1 MANGNW
7 WDKYKTGGA
16 AIAPEEEGNE
26 PVAQEGNWW
35 DKYKSTPE
43 PAPEPEVVEVLPA
56 EGTPQANWWD
66 KYKTTA
72 PKPEQDP
79 NKELLSNWDKTTQ
92 EFEQARK
99 GYEQLGAR
107 YQELGAKE
115 VRTPEEEQ
123 ELQTTWNSLLNSGF
137 SVQSAQD
144 KVAELQPQIELFN
157 ERQKQKRINYIEDRR
172 GSGVFGDEAAEAL
185 YDIDA
190 RAEQE
195 YAQARTIEDADKRKE
210 AIAAIQA
217 KYQAEEKDLTNQY
230 VERFKENEVKI
241 NNAAEVIG
249 QAFAKGQTVDQFL
262 LEAGAD
268 APEFNELRDSF
279 LNQDDPEKGKLFREA
294 MTMQELA
301 VGRRMKEGPAD
312 TWKLFAPDK
321 TGKTEAARV
330 GIVNNEIRIS
340 PLHVWD
346 TEGIKAEIAALDI
359 SEAKKRKTISTI
371 PQLQQ
376 EAVKIE
382 LPFLQQVKEFNN
394 FVKDNNLENV
404 SPQRQISEWK
414 NRNENWLD
422 YVSKAPAQVGIGLTT
437 GALGLLE
444 AGQAIVGGTASI
456 MGAQDF
462 ADPFL
467 DAATKTS
474 DEVQRL
480 TRISQEIGGPTF
492 AAELA
497 AVVPQIVTQIGVG
510 GAVGFGGTRLG
521 FKPKVVSNLGFGSS
535 VGTALAQSYGGVL
548 SSAFQTLEKEKI
560 DAGMDPVQARAE
572 AIKEAQ
578 LPAALSGLSTA
589 IVTAIGGKRGVEAPF
604 REGVEGIKARLNTAA
619 FRAELPKFIPDVVKG
634 MRNEG
639 YEEFV
644 DQLAQ
649 GIIEQFTFN
658 PDLSTS
664 DIVNNA
670 AKALVIGGITG
681 GGVEGLKYGFDY
693 MKAPKAMARREAS
706 MASIRQS
713 IADAEQ
719 DISNISAS
727 SPIGS
732 EFQREYDATLPSDE
746 AANLGGV
753 AVDRTRM
760 NALQAERQQLSELL
774 EDTTISRV
782 ARNQLEGKLAAADLA
797 YYNEVLTPMRR
808 NVVNEQMVDQL
819 DGMVISQQTKD
830 GLTAMAKIANG
841 LGAESLTGRERVAVG
856 ITSIGGGRFLPSRK
870 NPMVEVNEAGQ
881 ATVTEAG
888 RLMAENVGMV
898 PLVRMIGLSETTR
911 AKQAEMERVIAEAEA
926 RKAQQDAK
934 DTAESEEAKRYGPE
948 SAEAL
953 KQQTAT
959 QPPAPEVES
968 NARLAQLLKE
978 QEEAA
983 RLGEEAVTRAME
995 TRFIESF
1002 RSTMSEAIIP
1012 TAERA
1017 ATIDLNNFRDVINSI
1032 AQEIDK
1038 GTFNIELVEQGEF
1051 KNILPEQA
1059 FTTVVEAFRENPQ
1072 RALNALRAFGDEVE
1086 NAVKE
1091 FGGGAAGEP
1100 PENLEP
1106 LRRVVRAE
1114 QTPEDVAALTEAGLV
1129 EIYKDQPVITEAGLA
1144 VIPEAERPRLTPEA
1158 RKIQIDTGAN
1168 EVVAEAISKGLRI
1181 GVDQVGP
1188 NVVMPEGW
1196 TLDGDIYIPPAPP
1209 TEPPVTV
1216 EPPVAPPTEPP
1227 VTPPVAPPP
1236 VAPTAGAI
1244 TEEQANNAIKAA
1256 QEERASK
1263 PAPTI
1268 GRTRWG
1274 PQSIPP
1280 KQSIGKTVREALK
1293 TASRLNLSK
1302 IAQSD
1307 PNEIMMQ
1314 DVAAILAEL
1323 DMPILDL
1330 EPIISLSKLKTKGR
1344 ARRFA
1349 TGLKGKSV
1357 VGLPSTIPLPVEILV
1372 HEIGHTIT
1380 ADQVREYLPREK
1392 FARGKGYLD
1401 AINKVIADP
1410 KTPEPISRLFSLYV
1424 STIEQLG
1431 IADQYFVAGGIAGGP
1446 TADASK
1452 AMAQRAQAQG
1462 RLRKDLNGEQL
1473 YGLAN
1478 LEEFVSQTFSEPDF
1492 RELLKTLKDPTN
1504 PQRTLWQAFV
1514 DAIQRILQLP
1524 KGSMAAAVI
1533 QASVDVGMT
1542 VPPARVKARGR
1553 AGVAPAP
1560 APEPEMAPEP
1570 AITPQQDADYLAA
1583 VERGDYKTAQRILDS
1598 GFPPLPEMSQGLKE
1612 EISYRLNASN
1622 ESGNVTPSWFA
1633 LKELIGSWGD
1643 RDSAASEFKKELQDI
1658 GISIGYYEPITLEE
1672 ASRRASNIWT
1682 SSGRRPKGYEFKRGD
1697 NYYAIAEG
1705 TPLDI
1710 QPSDT
1715 RDEADNIIPLSQRF
1729 QPEEADI
1736 RYNPLGYDIT
1746 NVVED
1751 IKAGRKDGPLRAINN
1766 VVKDS
1771 TELRD
1776 RIKRESQKRQKPR
1789 ARGQA
1794 PILERIARERSSGKI
1809 SEETAQALTDFVNTI
1824 RPDAI
1829 GDTAI
1834 SIRGAGA
1841 VSNYDFGDNLVS
1853 FYLTQ
1858 DQPETGA
1865 RVGIH
1870 EFWHGLSRFLPKSE
1884 LEKMSRD
1891 YTKALAKYIDA
1902 NPWFLAFVGRYS
1914 LTPEQFEAYKIFNP
1928 KEAET
1933 KLVPVFDAKGEITK
1947 YNILYSE
1954 ESYRYIMLDEW
1965 IAEEMTDL
1973 VRQKQNIPDTFLGK
1987 LAKILIQFF
1996 DLIEAKL
2003 GIDPYESF
2011 YQLVTDPKKKLQLY
2025 RTESVAR
2032 PFQIYQPQTY
2042 NYGRDLEGLVRF
2054 NALAPE
2060 PEVREAS
2067 QKHTEAMA
2075 SNNTDEAQRLSDE
2088 VAAIRNYQ
2096 SQNLLF
2102 HGTTHIFNVFS
2113 KDRANIENDFGKG
2126 YYLTNTEADAQI
2138 NYAGEGPDLTNRIER
2153 LSEQLQDNE
2162 NLDEAEAR
2170 KKATEILSGG
2180 GQRIMRVYVRLEN
2193 PFNVGGPNETFLDYE
2208 TPYDEATEEYGEPT
2222 GKLAEFLQ
2230 ALRPIVESYSE
2241 DSPVDADKAVGN
2253 IAEYAMDRGG
2263 ISASDL
2269 VRLLK
2274 QEDSGIMWASD
2285 ENGDSATSEIIRQA
2299 IEDAGF
2305 DGIVDS
2311 LVNQKF
2317 GRGKKI
2323 GRPMEGMGPDTV
2335 HTIVFDS
2342 SQIKSADA
2350 ATYDDQGNLI
2360 PLSQRF
2366 LAEEQDVR
2374 FAPEEEFDIV
2384 PEQVEDQIEGTPEAA
2399 TISVMG
2405 QAFQMANE
2413 QSAAMGTPEG
2423 TLPLETITSAWM
2435 NSGRDVETL
2444 ENAIIRYTNLE
2455 PEAAATLAQAI
2466 GKQVEIQR
2474 GIMEI
2479 SDAASRR
2486 KAEKEAEPEVKPYSF
2501 AQRIKEDLP
2510 PELQNKI
2517 ELAYE
2522 VLRNEVSV
2530 EEANRVMS
2538 GLTLDEAIKATTTM
2552 DNGVSMPVRSMMAQI
2567 VLRKI
2572 MDRRKSFKGKKG
2584 KEADYKAA
2592 VEAHVDFLDFVND
2605 YFKELG
2611 QGVQAISRFSDLGAD
2626 GILLKVRRDI
2636 DKAISKHTKNRRG
2649 QIDKI
2654 KRDVED
2660 ADNAAFNA
2668 AVKSNKGNIDKTAK
2682 KAGEQ
2687 EAKKMTIEEQA
2698 QKLAI
2703 RAAKKVAGEEV
2714 RRRQPDPL
2722 SDLVNSHLRR
2732 YNANFIAEATA
2743 MGVSPATAQ
2752 AIEDSAKK
2760 LRDSRQAAKSERE
2773 RFKEMQDERMKVKKE
2788 LARENKYIYG
2798 PRPTI
2803 WEDYQQMFSERLARR
2818 LMRDPK
2824 KKVPPSLLLFTD
2836 RLTENLL
2843 GFVPEAQRQATTQR
2857 SFQAMIEDALNN
2869 KEKYQE
2875 AFNRALEDIS
2885 LKVMELE
2892 TRQAFGERVPSA
2904 TYKKAVAAQEFLER
2918 LEPVIQQFPVS
2929 DKLVMRFVNQK
2940 MKAMGES
2947 LVGSYNDWYRSS
2959 RKTRIEIEK
2968 ALAEKLVA
2976 DMNVSDADAVNL
2988 SRAIIKDFRAK
2999 AEERREKALAR
3010 FKKPKEKTK
3019 PLAQSPLKKFFEL
3032 VNIGAMTDKDA
3043 YEVMAHRFELP
3054 TWDPQFAKQIEEMA
3068 LIIEDMPEGLERR
3081 RMTRNM
3087 MAEIARKKGFSLS
3100 DLGSGFFYSNMLSSA
3115 ETFLINFYDTLLGN
3129 WVNGL
3134 ASSMAE
3140 QDFTR
3145 LNGLM
3150 AGYRKGWREA
3160 VNVFQTGLRINM
3172 PRLEEKTPLTVEL
3185 INYGRKGGVALE
3197 STEGMNAI
3205 AKTILESPP
3214 AKALNL
3220 WKYVTRIME
3229 ATDALNYTASAE
3241 GQRYA
3246 EAAKIAKDEGLQGK
3260 EKQKRIN
3267 QILNLGD
3274 GVYQAA
3280 LKQAEQEGYTGNDA
3294 KFRAMEIQDNKI
3306 DAELREKSFNR
3317 ALTDVYRN
3325 MPTGLAG
3332 FMAAQFNNLTMKI
3345 ANPWFRNAFKL
3356 FTAPFVI
3363 TPTNLFN
3370 RWLDYSPYGFKRLFW
3385 GSGNLLDKDT
3395 PYYVAPPKR
3404 GSAEFYT
3411 QTLKAGSSAF
3421 VMILAWGLVKA
3432 GLLTLR
3438 GMGPSDEEERKQWLD
3453 DGNRP
3458 HTFSFMGGPQI
3469 SYQFSPWAL
3478 VLSWMANYQNWEQY
3492 NAKEDASG
3500 YERAVVAMTSATSII
3515 MDLPFFS
3522 GPAEF
3527 MEAVQ
3532 KTRGDVIAT
3541 PAKYIEGKMG
3551 MVFPNLVRQ
3560 IDRIFDPTLYDSQ
3573 GLKGIIIDQ
3582 MPFARRLGTQR
3593 VNLFGEP
3600 IGEDKPIMDRLIGR
3614 TISFPP
3620 KPSRESRI
3628 LAKYDIYPYMPSPQ
3642 RAQALV
3648 DGEKAQMTE
3657 EQYNKFVQIVG
3668 KDVKKRINDLFDPD
3682 AEITEQER
3690 ERGKKRISQI
3700 FERARARAV
3709 REVSTY

>member
-7 WDKYKTGGA
+7 WDKYKTSGTA
-16 AIAPEEEGNE
+16 VTPEEGETE
-26 PVAQEGNWW
+26 SVAQEGNWW

-43 PAPEPEVVEVLPA
+43 PKPEPVEAKPA
-56 EGTPQANWWD
+56 EDTPQANWWD
-66 KYKTTA
+66 KYKTTT
-72 PKPEQDP
+72 PKEERDP
-79 NKELLSNWDKTTQ
+79 NKQLLSSWDKTTK
-92 EFEQARK
+92 EFSDARK

-115 VRTPEEEQ
+115 TRTPEEEQ

-137 SVQSAQD
+137 SVQSAQN
-144 KVAELQPQIELFN
+144 KVAELQPKVEKFN
-157 ERQKQKRINYIEDRR
+157 ERQKKARIDYIEDRR
-172 GSGVFGDEAAEAL
+172 GSGVFGDDAANAL

-195 YAQARTIEDADKRKE
+195 YTQARTIEDTDKRKE
-210 AIAAIQA
+210 AMAAIQA

-230 VERFKENEVKI
+230 VGRFKENETKI

-262 LEAGAD
+262 LETGAD
-268 APEFNELRDSF
+268 AGEFNELRDSL
-279 LNQDDPEKGKLFREA
+279 LNQDDPEKGRLFREA
-294 MTMQELA
+294 RAMVDLA
-301 VGRRMKEGPAD
+301 EG
-312 TWKLFAPDK
+312 TKK
-321 TGKTEAARV
+321 V
-330 GIVNNEIRIS
+330 GIVNNEIRVS

-346 TEGIKAEIAALDI
+346 AEGIKSEIEGLDI
-359 SEAKKRKTISTI
+359 SEAKKQKTIATI
-371 PQLQQ
+371 PQMQQ
-376 EAVKIE
+376 EAVKVE
-382 LPFLQQVKEFNN
+382 LPFLQQVREFNN
-394 FVKDNNLENV
+394 FVKDNNLEDV

-414 NRNENWLD
+414 NRNEGWLD
-422 YVSKAPAQVGIGLTT
+422 QVGKLPAQVGIGLKT
-437 GALGLLE
+437 GTLGLLE
-444 AGQAIVGGTASI
+444 AGQAIVGATALT
-456 MGAQDF
+456 MGAQNF

-467 DAATKTS
+467 DSATKTS
-474 DEVQRL
+474 DDIQNL
-480 TRISQEIGGPTF
+480 TRISKEIGGPTF

-497 AVVPQIVTQIGVG
+497 AVVPQIVAQIGTG
-510 GAVGFGGTRLG
+510 GAIGFGGAKLG
-521 FKPKVVSNLGFGSS
+521 LKPKVVSNIGFGSS
-535 VGTALAQSYGGVL
+535 VGTAFAQSYGGVL

-560 DAGMDPVQARAE
+560 DGGMDPVQARAE
-572 AIKEAQ
+572 AVKEAQ

-589 IVTAIGGKRGVEAPF
+589 VLTTIGGKRGVESPF
-604 REGVEGIKARLNTAA
+604 NEGVEGIKAKLNTAA
-619 FRAELPKFIPDVVKG
+619 FRAELPKLVPDIVKG

-639 YEEFV
+639 YEEFA

-649 GIIEQFTFN
+649 GIIEQFSFN
-658 PDLSTS
+658 PELATS
-664 DIVNNA
+664 DIINNA
-670 AKALVIGGITG
+670 FKALAIGGITG
-681 GGVEGLKYGFDY
+681 GTVEGLKYGFDY
-693 MKAPKAMARREAS
+693 MKAPKEMARREAS
-706 MASIRQS
+706 MESIRQS
-713 IADAEQ
+713 IADVERE
-719 DISNISAS
+719 ISDTSAS
-727 SPIGS
+727 SPIGA

-760 NALQAERQQLSELL
+760 NSLQAERQQLSELL
-774 EDTTISRV
+774 EDDTISRV
-782 ARNQLEGKLAAADLA
+782 ARNQLEGKLASADLS
-797 YYNEVLTPMRR
+797 YYNEVLAPMRR

-819 DGMVISQQTKD
+819 DGMAVSPKTKD

-856 ITSIGGGRFLPSRK
+856 ITSVGEGRFLPSIK
-870 NPMVEVNEAGQ
+870 NPMVEVNEVGQ

-898 PLVRMIGLSETTR
+898 PLVRMIGLSETTI

-948 SAEAL
+948 AAEAL
-953 KQQTAT
+953 KQQVAV
-959 QPPAPEVES
+959 QPPAPEKES

-983 RLGEEAVTRAME
+983 RLGEEAVTKAAE

-1002 RSTMSEAIIP
+1002 RSSISEAIIP

-1017 ATIDLNNFRDVINSI
+1017 ATIDINNFRDVINSI

-1038 GTFNIELVEQGEF
+1038 GTFNIELIEQGDF
-1051 KNILPEQA
+1051 KNILPESA

-1072 RALNALRAFGDEVE
+1072 SALNALRTFGDEVE

-1100 PENLEP
+1100 VENLEP
-1106 LRRVVRAE
+1106 LLRVVRTE
-1114 QTPEDVAALTEAGLV
+1114 QTPEDVTALTEAGLI

-1144 VIPEAERPRLTPEA
+1144 VIPEAERPRLNPEA
-1158 RKIQIDTGAN
+1158 RKIQIDTGAS

-1181 GVDQVGP
+1181 GVDQVGT
-1188 NVVMPEGW
+1188 NVTMPQGW
-1196 TLDGDIYIPPAPP
+1196 TLDGDIYVPPAPP
-1209 TEPPVTV
+1209 KEAQILPQDKEYINPAQLAAQKETPFGTVDPKTQVVDATGRILPRYMWHSPPSGLKQDQGVVAYISREAGAQRAIDESFEGKDVKTVWLGRFGRDKGMRQGAFTIDLAKLDPANIMYTGQAEGNAWYRGDIPESAIDRTGTPPVQPPV
-1216 EPPVAPPTEPP
+1216 EPPVVPP
-1227 VTPPVAPPP
+1227 VTPPP
-1236 VAPTAGAI
+1236 VAPTASAI

-1256 QEERASK
+1256 QEERARK

-1268 GRTRWG
+1268 GRSDWG

-1330 EPIISLSKLKTKGR
+1330 EPIVSLSSMRTRGR
-1344 ARRFA
+1344 ARRWV
-1349 TGLKGKSV
+1349 GVKSV
-1357 VGLPSTIPLPVEILV
+1357 VGLPSSIPIPVEILV
-1372 HEIGHTIT
+1372 HEIGHTLT
-1380 ADQVREYLPREK
+1380 ADQVYEYLPRK
-1392 FARGKGYLD
+1392 KVGRGKAYFD

-1410 KTPEPISRLFSLYV
+1410 ATPEAVSRLFSLYV

-1431 IADQYFVAGGIAGGP
+1431 VTEQYFGAKGIAGTP
-1446 TADASK
+1446 KADTSRS
-1452 AMAQRAQAQG
+1452 MARNLQAKG
-1462 RLRKDLNGEQL
+1462 LLRKDLSGDDL

-1478 LEEFVSQTFSEPDF
+1478 LEEFVSQTFSEPSF
-1492 RELLKTLKDPTN
+1492 RELLKGLKDPNN
-1504 PQRTLWQAFV
+1504 PRQSLWQAFV

-1533 QASVDVGMT
+1533 EASVDVGML
-1542 VPPARVKARGR
+1542 VEPARVKARGA
-1553 AGVAPAP
+1553 AGITPAP
-1560 APEPEMAPEP
+1560 APEPDMAPEP
-1570 AITPQQDADYLAA
+1570 
-1583 VERGDYKTAQRILDS
+1583 S
-1598 GFPPLPEMSQGLKE
+1598 
-1612 EISYRLNASN
+1612 
-1622 ESGNVTPSWFA
+1622 
-1633 LKELIGSWGD
+1633 
-1643 RDSAASEFKKELQDI
+1643 
-1658 GISIGYYEPITLEE
+1658 
-1672 ASRRASNIWT
+1672 
-1682 SSGRRPKGYEFKRGD
+1682 
-1697 NYYAIAEG
+1697 
-1705 TPLDI
+1705 
-1710 QPSDT
+1710 
-1715 RDEADNIIPLSQRF
+1715 
-1729 QPEEADI
+1729 
-1736 RYNPLGYDIT
+1736 NPLGYDIT

-1766 VVKDS
+1766 VIEES

-1776 RIKRESQKRQKPR
+1776 RIKRESQRRQKPR

-1794 PILERIARERSSGKI
+1794 PILERIAKERSSGKI
-1809 SEETAQALTDFVNTI
+1809 SEDTAQALIDFVNTI
-1824 RPDAI
+1824 SPDAI

-1841 VSNYDFGDNLVS
+1841 VSNFDFANSLVS

-1858 DQPETGA
+1858 DQPEMGA
-1865 RVGIH
+1865 RIGIH
-1870 EFWHGLSRFLPKSE
+1870 EFWHGLSRFLPKAE
-1884 LEKMSRD
+1884 LEKMSKD
-1891 YTKALAKYIDA
+1891 YTRELTKFIDA

-1914 LTPEQFEAYKIFNP
+1914 LTPEQFEAYRIFNP

-1933 KLVPVFDAKGEITK
+1933 KLVPVFDANGEITK
-1947 YNILYSE
+1947 YNILYDKD
-1954 ESYRYIMLDEW
+1954 SYRYIMLDEW
-1965 IAEEMTDL
+1965 IAENMTDL
-1973 VRQKQNIPDTFLGK
+1973 VRQRQGIPDTFLGK
-1987 LAKILIQFF
+1987 LAKVFIQFL
-1996 DLIEAKL
+1996 DLIESKL
-2003 GIDPYESF
+2003 GLDPYESF
-2011 YQLVTDPKKKLQLY
+2011 YQLVTDPEKKLQLY
-2025 RTESVAR
+2025 RNESVAR

-2042 NYGRDLEGLVRF
+2042 DYARDAGELVRY
-2054 NALAPE
+2054 NTLAPE

-2067 QKHTEAMA
+2067 KNHANA
-2075 SNNTDEAQRLSDE
+2075 IANNNIEEAQRLTDE
-2088 VAAIRNYQ
+2088 VAAARNYQ

-2102 HGTTHIFNVFS
+2102 HATTHIFNVFR

-2138 NYAGEGPDLTNRIER
+2138 NYAGEGPDLTSRIER
-2153 LSEQLQDNE
+2153 LAEQLQSNE
-2162 NLDEAEAR
+2162 DMDKDVAK
-2170 KKATEILSGG
+2170 KKAREILNGG

-2193 PFNVGGPNETFLDYE
+2193 PLNVGGPNETFLDYE
-2208 TPYDEATEEYGEPT
+2208 APYDETNEEYGEPT
-2222 GKLAEFLQ
+2222 GTLVGFLDQ
-2230 ALRPIVESYSE
+2230 LRPIIERYSE

-2253 IAEYAMDRGG
+2253 ILEAAFDQGG

-2269 VRLLK
+2269 VRILK

-2285 ENGDSATSEIIRQA
+2285 ENGDLASSEIIREA
-2299 IEDAGF
+2299 IEAAGF
-2305 DGIVDS
+2305 DGIVDN

-2317 GRGKKI
+2317 GSQKRIGKA
-2323 GRPMEGMGPDTV
+2323 MAGMGPDTV

-2350 ATYDDQGNLI
+2350 ATYDDDGNLI

-2366 LAEEQDVR
+2366 LAEEEDVR
-2374 FAPEEEFDIV
+2374 FAPEEEFEIV
-2384 PEQVEDQIEGTPEAA
+2384 PEQVEDQMEGTPEAA
-2399 TISVMG
+2399 TIKVMG

-2413 QSAAMGTPEG
+2413 QSAAAGTPQG

-2455 PEAAATLAQAI
+2455 PEAATTLAQAI
-2466 GKQVEIQR
+2466 GKQVKIQR

-2479 SDAASRR
+2479 SDAARSR
-2486 KAEKEAEPEVKPYSF
+2486 KAEKEEEPEVKPYSF
-2501 AQRIKEDLP
+2501 AERIREELPRDLR
-2510 PELQNKI
+2510 NKI
-2517 ELAYE
+2517 NLAYE

-2538 GLTLDEAIKATTTM
+2538 GLTVDEAIRATEDM
-2552 DNGVSMPVRSMMAQI
+2552 NNGVSMPVRSMMAQI

-2572 MDRRKSFKGKKG
+2572 IAQRKSTKGKKG
-2584 KEADYKAA
+2584 MEADYKAA
-2592 VEAHVDFLDFVND
+2592 VEAHVEFLDFVND

-2611 QGVQAISRFSDLGAD
+2611 QGVQAIARFSDLGAD
-2626 GILLKVRRDI
+2626 GVLLKVRRDI
-2636 DKAISKHTKNRRG
+2636 DKAISKHITNRKG

-2660 ADNAAFNA
+2660 ADNSAFDAAI
-2668 AVKSNKGNIDKTAK
+2668 KSNKTNIDKTAK
-2682 KAGEQ
+2682 KAGER
-2687 EAKKMTIEEQA
+2687 EAKKLTIEEQA

-2703 RAAKKVAGEEV
+2703 RAAKKVTGEEV

-2743 MGVSPATAQ
+2743 MGVSPVTAQ
-2752 AIEDSAKK
+2752 AIEDSAIK
-2760 LRDSRQAAKSERE
+2760 LRDSRNATKSERE
-2773 RFKEMQDERMKVKKE
+2773 RFKEMQDERMKVKRE

-2798 PRPTI
+2798 ERPTI
-2803 WEDYQQMFSERLARR
+2803 WENYQDMFSERLARR

-2843 GFVPEAQRQATTQR
+2843 GFIPESERQSTTQR
-2857 SFQAMIEDALNN
+2857 SFQAMVEDALNN

-2885 LKVMELE
+2885 FKVMELE
-2892 TRQAFGERVPSA
+2892 AKAAFGEKIPST

-2918 LEPVIQQFPVS
+2918 LEPIIQQFPVS
-2929 DKLVMRFVNQK
+2929 DKLITRFVNQK

-2947 LVGSYNDWYRSS
+2947 LIGKYNEWYRSS

-2976 DMNVSDADAVNL
+2976 DMNVSNADAINL
-2988 SRAIIKDFRAK
+2988 SRAIVKDFRAK
-2999 AEERREKALAR
+2999 ADERREKALAR

-3019 PLAQSPLKKFFEL
+3019 RLSESPLKKFFEL
-3032 VNIGAMTDKDA
+3032 VNIGALTDQDA

-3054 TWDPQFAKQIEEMA
+3054 TWDPKFAKQIEEMA
-3068 LIIEDMPEGLERR
+3068 LLIEDMPEGLERR
-3081 RMTRNM
+3081 RLTRNM
-3087 MAEIARKKGFSLS
+3087 MAEIARRKGFSLA
-3100 DLGSGFFYSNMLSSA
+3100 DLGSGFFYSNMLSSV
-3115 ETFLINFYDTLLGN
+3115 ETFLINLQDTLLGN
-3129 WVNGL
+3129 WINGL
-3134 ASSMAE
+3134 ASSVADK
-3140 QDFTR
+3140 DFTR

-3150 AGYRKGWREA
+3150 AGYRKGWVEA
-3160 VNVFQTGLRINM
+3160 INVFNTGLRINM

-3185 INYGRKGGVALE
+3185 INYGKKGGVTLE

-3205 AKTILESPP
+3205 AKTLLESPP

-3229 ATDALNYTASAE
+3229 ATDALNYTASSE

-3246 EAAKIAKDEGLQGK
+3246 EAARIARDEGLEGK
-3260 EKQKRIN
+3260 AKQKRIN

-3280 LKQAEQEGYTGNDA
+3280 LKQAEKEGYTGTDA
-3294 KFRAMEIQDNKI
+3294 KFRAMEIQDNEI
-3306 DAELREKSFNR
+3306 DAELREKSFER

-3332 FMAAQFNNLTMKI
+3332 FMAASFNNFAMRI

-3370 RWLDYSPYGFKRLFW
+3370 RWLDYSPYGYKRLFY
-3385 GSGNLLDKDT
+3385 GSGNLLDKDG
-3395 PYYVAPPKR
+3395 PYYIAPPKA

-3411 QTLKAGSSAF
+3411 QALKASSS
-3421 VMILAWGLVKA
+3421 VMVMGLAAGLVKA
-3432 GLLTLR
+3432 GLLVLR
-3438 GMGPSDEEERKQWLD
+3438 GIGPSDEEERKQWLS

-3469 SYQFSPWAL
+3469 SYQFTPWAL
-3478 VLSWMANYQNWEQY
+3478 VLSWMSNYLNWDQY
-3492 NAKEDASG
+3492 NAKDDAT
-3500 YERAVVAMTSATSII
+3500 YTERGVVAMKFAVGVI
-3515 MDLPFFS
+3515 MDLPFFA

-3527 MEAVQ
+3527 MEAMQ
-3532 KTRGDVIAT
+3532 KTKGDPVA
-3541 PAKYIEGKMG
+3541 ALGKYTEGKMG

-3560 IDRIFDPTLYDSQ
+3560 IDRIFDPTIYDSQ
-3573 GLKGIIIDQ
+3573 GLKGIILDQ
-3582 MPFARRLGTQR
+3582 TPFARRLGVQR
-3593 VNLFGEP
+3593 VNLFGDP
-3600 IGEDKPIMDRLIGR
+3600 IGEDKPVMDRVVGR
-3614 TISFPP
+3614 IISFPP

-3628 LAKYDIYPYMPSPQ
+3628 LAKYDIYPYMPSPKQ
-3642 RAQALV
+3642 AKALV
-3648 DGEKAQMTE
+3648 DGEEAQMTE
-3657 EQYNKFVQIVG
+3657 EQYSKFVQIVG
-3668 KDVKKRINDLFDPD
+3668 KDVKKRINNLFDPEG
-3682 AEITEQER
+3682 EITEQER
-3690 ERGKKRISQI
+3690 ERGKKQISKI